1 MKRMTEETKKSI
13 LAKYAETKEKYPD
26 TLLLWRKGDLYNSYG
41 EDAQAVAKICD
52 LKITHFR
59 CSLERGE
66 QTSFPY
72 MDLDRNLPKLI
83 RAGHRVAICDEID

>member
-13 LAKYAETKEKYPD
+13 LAKYAETKETYPG
-26 TLLLWRKGDLYNSYG
+26 TLLLWRKGDFYNSYG

-52 LKITHFR
+52 LKITHFMR
-59 CSLERGE
+59 SLGCE
-66 QTSFPY
+66 QTSFPH